1 MKFFSLIFQGDLHPA
16 DGEKILRKEDYSTL
30 VTAEDVLKKAHEDSV
45 ALHSKAE
52 LECIAL
58 RKSAEKEGFE
68 EGLGKFNEHLI
79 RFDQEIAR
87 LRHEMQQLVLPLA
100 IKAAQKIVGK
110 QIDLHPETIVDI
122 VMQALAPA
130 IQNRRITVY
139 VNKDEKDLLEAN
151 KPRLKEILEQVDSF
165 SIQERADVE
174 KGGCIIVTE
183 AGIINATMENQ
194 WRALEAAFAK
204 YMKPK
209 A

>member
-1 MKFFSLIFQGDLHPA
+1 MKFFSLIFQGELHPA
-16 DGEKILRKEDYSTL
+16 KGKKILRKEEYSTIL
-30 VTAEDVLKKAHEDSV
+30 SAEEVLEKAKEDSAALLKQAELDSISLRKKAEEQGYD
-45 ALHSKAE
+45 
-52 LECIAL
+52 
-58 RKSAEKEGFE
+58 
-68 EGLGKFNEHLI
+68 EGLSRFNEHLV

-87 LRHEMQQLVLPLA
+87 LRHEMQQMVLPLV
-100 IKAAQKIVGK
+100 IKASQKIVGK
-110 QIDLHPETIVDI
+110 QLELNPETIVDI

-130 IQNRRITVY
+130 VQNHRITIY
-139 VNKDEKDLLEAN
+139 VNKEDKDILEAN

-165 SIQERADVE
+165 SIQERADIE

-194 WRALEAAFAK
+194 WRALEAAFNK

>member
-1 MKFFSLIFQGDLHPA
+1 MKFFSLIFQGELHPA
-16 DGEKILRKEDYSTL
+16 KGKKILRKEEYSTIL
-30 VTAEDVLKKAHEDSV
+30 SAEEVLEKAKEDSA
-45 ALHSKAE
+45 ALIKKAE
-52 LECIAL
+52 LDAIGL
-58 RKSAEKEGFE
+58 RKKAEE
-68 EGLGKFNEHLI
+68 EGYDEGLSRFNEHLV

-87 LRHEMQQLVLPLA
+87 LRHEMQQMVLPLV
-100 IKAAQKIVGK
+100 IKASQKIVGK
-110 QIDLHPETIVDI
+110 QLELNPETIVDI

-130 IQNRRITVY
+130 VQNHRITIF
-139 VNKDEKDLLEAN
+139 VNKEDKDILEAN

-194 WRALEAAFAK
+194 WRALEAAFNK
-204 YMKPK
+204 YMKPQ

>member
-1 MKFFSLIFQGDLHPA
+1 MKFFSLIFQGELHPA
-16 DGEKILRKEDYSTL
+16 KGKKILRKEEYSTM
-30 VTAEDVLKKAHEDSV
+30 VTAEEVLEKAKEDSAALLKKAELD
-45 ALHSKAE
+45 AIGLRKKAE
-52 LECIAL
+52 
-58 RKSAEKEGFE
+58 E
-68 EGLGKFNEHLI
+68 EGYDEGLSRFNEHLV

-87 LRHEMQQLVLPLA
+87 LRHEMQQMVLPLV
-100 IKAAQKIVGK
+100 IKASQKIVGK
-110 QIDLHPETIVDI
+110 QLELNPETIVDI

-130 IQNRRITVY
+130 VQNHRITIF
-139 VNKDEKDLLEAN
+139 VNKEDKDILEAN

-194 WRALEAAFAK
+194 WRALEAAFNK
-204 YMKPK
+204 YMKPQ

>member
-1 MKFFSLIFQGDLHPA
+1 MKFFSLIFQGELHPA
-16 DGEKILRKEDYSTL
+16 KGKKILRKEEYSTIL
-30 VTAEDVLKKAHEDSV
+30 SAEEVLEKAKEDSAALLKQAEFDAIGLRKKAE
-45 ALHSKAE
+45 E
-52 LECIAL
+52 
-58 RKSAEKEGFE
+58 EGYD
-68 EGLGKFNEHLI
+68 EGLGRFNEHLV

-87 LRHEMQQLVLPLA
+87 LRHEMQQMVLPLV
-100 IKAAQKIVGK
+100 IKASQKIVGK
-110 QIDLHPETIVDI
+110 QLELNPETIVDI

-130 IQNRRITVY
+130 VQNHRITIF
-139 VNKDEKDLLEAN
+139 VNKEDKDILEAN

-194 WRALEAAFAK
+194 WRALEAAFNK

>member
-1 MKFFSLIFQGDLHPA
+1 MKFFSLIFQGELHPA
-16 DGEKILRKEDYSTL
+16 QGKKILRKEEYSTL
-30 VTAEDVLKKAHEDSV
+30 LTAEEVLKKAEEDRE
-45 ALHSKAE
+45 ALRKQTE
-52 LECIAL
+52 LECITL
-58 RKSAEKEGFE
+58 REKAEKEGFD
-68 EGLGKFNEHLI
+68 EGLSQFNEHLV

-87 LRHEMQQLVLPLA
+87 LRHEMQQMVLPLVL
-100 IKAAQKIVGK
+100 KAAQKIVGK
-110 QIDLHPETIVDI
+110 QLELNPETIVDI

-130 IQNRRITVY
+130 VQNRRITIY
-139 VNKDEKDLLEAN
+139 VNKEDKDLLEEH

-194 WRALEAAFAK
+194 WRALEAAFTK
-204 YMKPK
+204 FMKPK

>member
-16 DGEKILRKEDYSTL
+16 QGKKILRKKEYSTL
-30 VTAEDVLKKAHEDSV
+30 VTAEEVLQKAEEDRA
-45 ALHSKAE
+45 ALLSQTE

-58 RKSAEKEGFE
+58 REKAEKEGFD
-68 EGLGKFNEHLI
+68 EGLVKFNEHLI

-87 LRHEMQQLVLPLA
+87 LRHEMQQMVLPLV

-110 QIDLHPETIVDI
+110 QLELHPETIVDI

-139 VNKDEKDLLEAN
+139 VNKEDKEILEAN
-151 KPRLKEILEQVDSF
+151 KPRIKEILEQVDSF
-165 SIQERADVE
+165 TIQERADVE

-194 WRALEAAFAK
+194 WRALEAAFTK
-204 YMKPK
+204 FMKPT